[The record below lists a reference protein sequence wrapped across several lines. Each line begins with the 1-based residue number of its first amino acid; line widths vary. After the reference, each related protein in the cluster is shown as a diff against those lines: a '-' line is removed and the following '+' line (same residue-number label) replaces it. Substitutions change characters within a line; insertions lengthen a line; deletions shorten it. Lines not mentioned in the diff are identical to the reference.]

1 MSVELVRLASLDLV
15 RGFVAVGRRMSITL
29 AARDLCLTQS
39 AVSRQV
45 HGLEEM
51 LGVKLLVRGHRS
63 ITFTPEGE
71 RFFRCADAAVQQL
84 QDVVGALRLD
94 AASRP
99 VTITASIG
107 VTGLWLLPRLSD
119 FMQGHPGVDVR
130 LSASNALSDL
140 RYDGIDLAIRYCI
153 PEVAPEGAIR
163 LFGETL
169 APVAHPS
176 LGLDALTAARDLEA
190 QILLEFDGELRLG
203 LQWDEWL
210 ACQGWTGVRPKGV
223 LRFNRYDQMIQAAI
237 AGQGIALGRLE
248 LLGTALANGLLKV
261 AKLPQPGPAARHA
274 YWLIRP
280 EGPSRSAVETVAD
293 WILAEAARVSG

>member
-84 QDVVGALRLD
+84 QDAVGALRLD

-119 FMQGHPGVDVR
+119 FMQRHPGVDVR
-130 LSASNALSDL
+130 LSASNTLNDL
-140 RYDGIDLAIRYCI
+140 RYDGIDLAIRYCT

-163 LFGETL
+163 LFGETV

-176 LGLDALTAARDLEA
+176 LGLDALTEARELET

-210 ACQGWTGVRPKGV
+210 ACHGWTGVRPKGV

-248 LLGTALANGLLKV
+248 LLGSALANGLLKV
-261 AKLPQPGPAARHA
+261 VEMPQPGPAARHA

-280 EGPSRSAVETVAD
+280 EGRSRAAVETVAD
-293 WILAEAARVSG
+293 WILAEAARISG

>member
-84 QDVVGALRLD
+84 QDAVGALRLD

-119 FMQGHPGVDVR
+119 FMQRHPGVDVR
-130 LSASNALSDL
+130 LSASNTLNDL
-140 RYDGIDLAIRYCI
+140 RYDGIDLAIRYCT

-163 LFGETL
+163 LFGETV

-176 LGLDALTAARDLEA
+176 LGLDALTEARELET

-210 ACQGWTGVRPKGV
+210 ACHGWTGVRPKGV

-248 LLGTALANGLLKV
+248 LLDSALANGLLKV
-261 AKLPQPGPAARHA
+261 VEMPQPGPAARHA

-280 EGPSRSAVETVAD
+280 EGRSRAAVETVAD
-293 WILAEAARVSG
+293 WILAEAARISG